1 MILITGATGTNGIEV
16 AKLLSGT
23 GQTFRAMVRSRESAG
38 ALTDLPGAELVE
50 ADFDDRNSLISAAT
64 GQPVSYVDVPENQFR
79 EMLAGLGMGAW
90 QADGLVEDYAHYSHG
105 EASSVAPGVKDAT
118 GQEPRSFGTLAREY
132 ASAFRGDSRKL
143 KSDNYY
149 K

>member
-90 QADGLVEDYAHYSHG
+90 QADGLVGLCPLQSR
-105 EASSVAPGVKDAT
+105 
-118 GQEPRSFGTLAREY
+118 RSEQRSAGRERRHWAGAAVLRHPCARVRI
-132 ASAFRGDSRKL
+132 SLSRQF
-143 KSDNYY
+143 SQA
-149 K
+149 